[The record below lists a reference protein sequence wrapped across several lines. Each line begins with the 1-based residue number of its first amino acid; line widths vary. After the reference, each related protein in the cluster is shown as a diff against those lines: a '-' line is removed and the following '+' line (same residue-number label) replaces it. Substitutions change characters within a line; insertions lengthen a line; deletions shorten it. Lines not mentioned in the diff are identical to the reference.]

1 MKITLEVLYQLLLTV
16 WHVLPWLAAVG
27 VAFAFLSHWSPCNEG
42 RPWWEKRGLA
52 TDLSYWVFSP
62 IFTRYIRI
70 WLTVSATIWLFHIS
84 DGDRIA
90 DFFANGHGPVSRL
103 PLWVQGALYLLGTD
117 FVLYW
122 IHRGFHQGF
131 LWKYHAV
138 HHAPEDL
145 DWISAARFHP
155 VNLALGTGLV
165 DVVSLLCGISP
176 RIFIVIG
183 PFLTVSSCLVH
194 ANLSWTFGPLR
205 HVFASPVFHRWHH
218 ATDAYNSNF
227 SGTFAIW
234 DVMFGTY
241 HMPQNAQPRS
251 YGIDDKAMPEGLLP
265 QLLYPI
271 LQSDKVAQQ
280 GGPVAA
286 ESVA

>member
-1 MKITLEVLYQLLLTV
+1 
-16 WHVLPWLAAVG
+16 VG
-27 VAFAFLSHWSPCNEG
+27 VAFAFLSRWSPCNEG
-42 RPWWEKRGLA
+42 KPWWEKRGLV
-52 TDLSYWVFSP
+52 TDLSYWIFSP

-70 WLTVSATIWLFHIS
+70 WLTVSATVWFIHIS
-84 DGDRIA
+84 DGDKIA

-103 PLWVQGALYLLGTD
+103 PLWVQGALYLVGTD

-138 HHAPEDL
+138 HHASEDL

-218 ATDAYNSNF
+218 ATDAYDRNF

-241 HMPQNAQPRS
+241 HMPQNALPSS
-251 YGIDDKAMPEGLLP
+251 YGIADKAMPEGLLP

-271 LQSDKVAQQ
+271 LQGD
-280 GGPVAA
+280 PVAHDEPVA
-286 ESVA
+286 VESAA